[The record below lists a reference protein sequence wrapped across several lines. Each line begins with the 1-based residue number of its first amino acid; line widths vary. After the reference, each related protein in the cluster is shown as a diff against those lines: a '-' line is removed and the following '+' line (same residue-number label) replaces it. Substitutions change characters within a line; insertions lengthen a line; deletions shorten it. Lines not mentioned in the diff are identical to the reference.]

1 LVPFFVALRLP
12 KDGPLARTLVDA
24 IHAGDVRRVR
34 GLVAENPDLAL
45 ARIVDDKG
53 GSGTPLHAV
62 TDWPGYFPNGPEIVS
77 ILIGLGADP
86 NVAVEGSWH
95 AETPLHWAASSDDV
109 EVARALIDGGA
120 NIEATGA
127 SLGGGTPLDDA
138 VGYGCWQVARLLVER
153 GASVDL
159 GQAAALGIKTRV
171 EELLATDPPLP
182 QELADAFW
190 GACHGGQ
197 RRMAELLL
205 SLGAD
210 INGAPSWGG
219 GTPLDAADSQ
229 DTGREAL
236 VTWLRERGATKSS
249 DVTTEP
255 N

>member
-1 LVPFFVALRLP
+1 MAIRLP
-12 KDGPLARTLVDA
+12 RSEPLCQALVDA
-24 IHAGDVRRVR
+24 IHAGEVERVR
-34 GLVAENPDLAL
+34 DLVTENQDLAS
-45 ARIVDDKG
+45 ARLVDDKG

-62 TDWPGYFPNGPEIVS
+62 ADWPGYFPNGPQIVS
-77 ILIGLGADP
+77 ILIDAGADP
-86 NVAVEGSWH
+86 NIAGGGSWH
-95 AETPLHWAASSDDV
+95 SETPLHWAASSDDV

-171 EELLATDPPLP
+171 EELLVTDPPSP

-210 INGAPSWGG
+210 INGTPSWGG

-236 VTWLRERGATKSS
+236 VTWLRQRGATKSS
-249 DVTTEP
+249 DVTIEP